1 MENDGLYREHLE
13 LGINIIENFLE
24 EIYITKRF
32 LVTDGI
38 PEDVIDNYI
47 EENVNKIGESL
58 SAMTEDEFTDYIV
71 EFQQE
76 IGEKVAAAED
86 ADYPEDDAAIN
97 EGMIRMIADKIKA
110 LMTVVRGL
118 TGLGGADP
126 EDLAQAIM
134 DKAEE
139 VNELYMNMSPE
150 EFHEEVMGAIADIEE
165 D

>member
-58 SAMTEDEFTDYIV
+58 SVMTEDEFTDYIV